1 MDNKNGNPD
10 PKRYNKPQMPRSP
23 WFYVMIVIMGILLI
37 SSVVSARN
45 MFGRSVE
52 TAEYSDFI
60 SLVDSGQVAEVQIGA
75 EVITFTLK
83 TDSTLP
89 RWFFDGSSA
98 KTYQTVTVQ
107 DPYLVDRLLRA
118 GVKFGGES
126 SGGISFMSLLIS
138 VILPVAF
145 YGVIIF
151 MIVRML
157 RKGGAGGMGAM
168 SFGKSSA
175 KMYTLSD
182 ESKKFTDVAGQDEAK
197 EQLIELV
204 DFLHQPEKYRAIGAK
219 LPKGALLVGPPG
231 TGKTLLAQA
240 VAGEAKVP
248 FFFVSGSA
256 FVEMFV
262 GTGAARVRDLFKQAT
277 EKAPCIIFIDEI
289 DAIGKKRDA
298 VGLSSNDEREQA
310 LNQLLAEM
318 DGFDASKGIVVL
330 GATNRPEILDAALLR
345 PGRFDR
351 RITVDLPDLRGR
363 EAVLKVHARGITTD
377 KSVDFTAIARSTVG
391 ASGADLANIVNESA
405 LRAVRMGR
413 EAVTQ
418 EDLEA
423 SVENVIAGTERK
435 SFVIPEAEKR
445 IVAYHE
451 IGHALV
457 SARQKNAVPVQK
469 ITIIPR
475 TSGALGYTMQVD
487 EEEHVLMKREDILA
501 KLAVL
506 TAGRAAEEYACNTCT
521 TGASNDIEQATKLAR
536 AMITRYG
543 MSEKFGMVALETN
556 ANQYL
561 GGDAQLAC
569 SVETA
574 SQIDAEVVK
583 LISDSYDRALNI
595 LKQNTKQLHDLA
607 EYLLE
612 KENISGEE
620 FQQILAQS
628 EQDKIALVQ
637 DAPKED
643 GEPSQPAGG
652 AAVWST

>member
-1 MDNKNGNPD
+1 MEDNKQ
-10 PKRYNKPQMPRSP
+10 KRYEKPKMPRSP
-23 WFYVMIVIMGILLI
+23 LFWVLVALLGLLLI
-37 SSVVSARN
+37 STTLSTSSYLRGSTEKV
-45 MFGRSVE
+45 
-52 TAEYSDFI
+52 EYSAF
-60 SLVDSGQVAEVQIGA
+60 LQMVAQGQVDQVSIGA
-75 EVITFTLK
+75 DVITFTLK
-83 TDSTLP
+83 TENKLT
-89 RWFFDGSSA
+89 WFYNTTGI
-98 KTYQTVTVQ
+98 KRYQTVPVN
-107 DPYLVDRLLRA
+107 DPNLVDRLTAA
-118 GVKFGGES
+118 GVTFGGES
-126 SGGISFMSLLIS
+126 QTGVSFLGVLIS
-138 VILPVAF
+138 IILPLAF
-145 YGVIIF
+145 YALIIF
-151 MIVRML
+151 FLVRMFK
-157 RKGGAGGMGAM
+157 KGGSGMGAM

-175 KMYTLSD
+175 RMYTVSD

-197 EQLIELV
+197 EALIELV

-262 GTGAARVRDLFKQAT
+262 GTGAARVRDLFKQAN

-363 EAVLKVHARGITTD
+363 EAVLRVHARDITTAKD
-377 KSVDFTAIARSTVG
+377 IDYAAVARATVG
-391 ASGADLANIVNESA
+391 ASGADLANIVNEAA
-405 LRAVRMGR
+405 LRAVRMGHQ
-413 EAVTQ
+413 AVTQ
-418 EDLEA
+418 DDLES
-423 SVENVIAGTERK
+423 SVETVIAGTERK

-457 SARQKNAVPVQK
+457 AAHQKNAVPVQK

-536 AMITRYG
+536 AMVTRYG
-543 MSEKFGMVALETN
+543 MSDKFGMVALETN
-556 ANQYL
+556 TTAYL
-561 GGDAQLAC
+561 GGDAQLSC
-569 SVETA
+569 SGDTA
-574 SQIDAEVVK
+574 ARVDDEVMR
-583 LISDSYDRALNI
+583 LIKEAYDSALAI
-595 LKQNTKQLHDLA
+595 LKQNTAKLHDLA

-620 FQQILAQS
+620 FQRILSQ
-628 EQDKIALVQ
+628 QDEKITPL
-637 DAPKED
+637 
-643 GEPSQPAGG
+643 PAGG
-652 AAVWST
+652 ETAV

>member
-1 MDNKNGNPD
+1 MIDDKAPN
-10 PKRYNKPQMPRSP
+10 RKPLI
-23 WFYVMIVIMGILLI
+23 FYACIASLVLLLLN
-37 SSVVSARN
+37 SLVFPALLARQVQEV
-45 MFGRSVE
+45 G
-52 TAEYSDFI
+52 YSDFLK
-60 SLVDSGQVAEVQIGA
+60 LVDEGKVSEVSLSEQDSQLLFLMQDESGRERVY
-75 EVITFTLK
+75 K
-83 TDSTLP
+83 TALFPDDQLLS
-89 RWFFDGSSA
+89 
-98 KTYQTVTVQ
+98 
-107 DPYLVDRLLRA
+107 RLQAA
-118 GVKFGGES
+118 GVAFSAEIPTQNSPLLSFLMGWALPLVFFGGI
-126 SGGISFMSLLIS
+126 GLWLNRTLMKRGM
-138 VILPVAF
+138 
-145 YGVIIF
+145 
-151 MIVRML
+151 
-157 RKGGAGGMGAM
+157 AGGGAM
-168 SFGKSSA
+168 SFGKANA
-175 KMYTLSD
+175 KIYAEKETGVTFD
-182 ESKKFTDVAGQDEAK
+182 DVAGEEEAK
-197 EQLIELV
+197 EALKEIV
-204 DFLHQPEKYRAIGAK
+204 SFLEAPDRYAQIGAK

-262 GTGAARVRDLFKQAT
+262 GTGAARVRDLFKQAN

-318 DGFDASKGIVVL
+318 DGFDAGKGIVVL

-363 EAVLKVHARGITTD
+363 EAVLRVHARGITTD
-377 KSVDFTAIARSTVG
+377 KNVDFTAIARATVG
-391 ASGADLANIVNESA
+391 ASGADLANIVNEAA

-413 EAVTQ
+413 DTVKQ
-418 EDLEA
+418 EDLEE
-423 SVENVIAGTERK
+423 SVETVIAGTERK
-435 SFVIPEAEKR
+435 SFVIPENEKR

-457 SARQKNAVPVQK
+457 AAHQKNAVPVQK

-556 ANQYL
+556 TSQYL

-569 SVETA
+569 SADTA
-574 SQIDAEVVK
+574 AQVDAEVVK
-583 LISDSYDRALNI
+583 LIGDAYQAALTI
-595 LKQNTKQLHDLA
+595 LKQNTRQLHDLA

-620 FQQILAQS
+620 FQQILAKS
-628 EQDKIALVQ
+628 EEKITLLDEGQ
-637 DAPKED
+637 DAVV
-643 GEPSQPAGG
+643 S
-652 AAVWST
+652 

>member
-1 MDNKNGNPD
+1 MDNNNNND

-23 WFYVMIVIMGILLI
+23 WFYVMVVLLGVLLI
-37 SSVVSARN
+37 SSIVSARSLL
-45 MFGRSVE
+45 GGTVE
-52 TAEYSDFI
+52 TVEYSAFI
-60 SLVDSGQVAEVQIGA
+60 SMVDEGQVDRVQIGSG
-75 EVITFTLK
+75 IISFTLK

-89 RWFFDGSSA
+89 RWFYDGTAA
-98 KTYQTVTVQ
+98 KTYQTVAVE
-107 DPYLVDRLLRA
+107 DPYLVNRLLRA
-118 GVKFGGES
+118 GVEFGGES
-126 SGGISFMSLLIS
+126 SSGVSFISLLFT
-138 VILPVAF
+138 ILPIAF
-145 YGVIIF
+145 YVVIII
-151 MIVRML
+151 MIIRMVR
-157 RKGGAGGMGAM
+157 RGGAGGMGAM

-175 KMYTLSD
+175 KMYSVSD

-197 EQLIELV
+197 EALIELV

-262 GTGAARVRDLFKQAT
+262 GTGAARVRDLFKQAN

-330 GATNRPEILDAALLR
+330 GATNRPEILDVALLR

-363 EAVLKVHARGITTD
+363 EAVLRVHARGITMD
-377 KSVDFTAIARSTVG
+377 KSVDFSAIARATVG

-413 EAVTQ
+413 SAVTQ
-418 EDLEA
+418 DDLEA
-423 SVENVIAGTERK
+423 SVETVIAGTERK
-435 SFVIPEAEKR
+435 SFVIPENEKR

-457 SARQKNAVPVQK
+457 AAHQKNAVPVQK

-536 AMITRYG
+536 AMVTRYG
-543 MSEKFGMVALETN
+543 MSDKFGMVALETN
-556 ANQYL
+556 TNVYL
-561 GGDAQLAC
+561 GGDSQLTC
-569 SVETA
+569 SMETA
-574 SQIDAEVVK
+574 AQIDAEVVK
-583 LISDSYDRALNI
+583 LIADAYDSALTI
-595 LKQNTKQLHDLA
+595 LKNNTRQLHDLA

-620 FQQILAQS
+620 FQQILAKDN
-628 EQDKIALVQ
+628 EKITLLS
-637 DAPKED
+637 DSSKE
-643 GEPSQPAGG
+643 EIS
-652 AAVWST
+652 

>member
-1 MDNKNGNPD
+1 MEDNKQ
-10 PKRYNKPQMPRSP
+10 KRYEKPKMPRSP
-23 WFYVMIVIMGILLI
+23 LFWVMVALLGLLLI
-37 SSVVSARN
+37 SNILSTSSYLR
-45 MFGRSVE
+45 GSTE
-52 TAEYSDFI
+52 TVEYSAF
-60 SLVDSGQVAEVQIGA
+60 LQMVAQGQVDQVSIGTD
-75 EVITFTLK
+75 VITFTLK
-83 TDSTLP
+83 TENKLT
-89 RWFFDGSSA
+89 WFYNTTGI
-98 KTYQTVTVQ
+98 KRYQTVPVN
-107 DPYLVDRLLRA
+107 DPNLVDRLTAA
-118 GVKFGGES
+118 GVTFGGENQ
-126 SGGISFMSLLIS
+126 SGVSFLGVLVSI
-138 VILPVAF
+138 ILPLAF
-145 YGVIIF
+145 YALIIF
-151 MIVRML
+151 FLVRMFK
-157 RKGGAGGMGAM
+157 KGGSGMGAM

-175 KMYTLSD
+175 KMYTVSD
-182 ESKKFTDVAGQDEAK
+182 QSKKFTDVAGQDEAK
-197 EQLIELV
+197 EALIELV

-262 GTGAARVRDLFKQAT
+262 GTGAARVRDLFKQAN

-363 EAVLKVHARGITTD
+363 EAVLRVHARDITTAKD
-377 KSVDFTAIARSTVG
+377 IDYAAVARATVG
-391 ASGADLANIVNESA
+391 ASGADLANIVNEAA
-405 LRAVRMGR
+405 LRAVRMGHQ
-413 EAVTQ
+413 AVTQ
-418 EDLEA
+418 DDLES
-423 SVENVIAGTERK
+423 SVETVIAGTERK

-457 SARQKNAVPVQK
+457 AAHQKNAVPVQK

-536 AMITRYG
+536 AMVTRYG
-543 MSEKFGMVALETN
+543 MSDKFGMVALETN
-556 ANQYL
+556 TNAYL

-569 SVETA
+569 SGDTA
-574 SQIDAEVVK
+574 ARVDDEVMR
-583 LISDSYDRALNI
+583 LIKEAYDSALAI
-595 LKQNTKQLHDLA
+595 LKQNTAKLHDLA

-620 FQQILAQS
+620 FQRILSQ
-628 EQDKIALVQ
+628 QDEKITPL
-637 DAPKED
+637 
-643 GEPSQPAGG
+643 PAGG
-652 AAVWST
+652 ETAV

>member
-1 MDNKNGNPD
+1 MEEKNTKQNKS
-10 PKRYNKPQMPRSP
+10 PQMKKPP
-23 WFYVMIVIMGILLI
+23 IFWITVVVLGLMLI
-37 SSVVSARN
+37 STLFSASRLL
-45 MFGRSVE
+45 GGKTE
-52 TAEYSDFI
+52 TVEYSAFI
-60 SLVDSGQVAEVQIGA
+60 EMVQSGRVDRVQIGPENIA
-75 EVITFTLK
+75 FTLK
-83 TDSTLP
+83 NDESLP
-89 RWFFDGSSA
+89 KWYLGA
-98 KTYQTVTVQ
+98 AQNTVYRTIAVE
-107 DPYLVDRLLRA
+107 DPYLVDRLLA
-118 GVKFGGES
+118 ANVKFGGEDLSGS
-126 SGGISFMSLLIS
+126 SVLSMIISLVLPMLL
-138 VILPVAF
+138 
-145 YGVIIF
+145 YGTIIF
-151 MIVRML
+151 FVFRMI
-157 RKGGAGGMGAM
+157 RKSGGGMGAM

-175 KMYTLSD
+175 KMYTVSD
-182 ESKKFTDVAGQDEAK
+182 ESKKFSDVAGQDEAK
-197 EQLIELV
+197 EALIELV

-262 GTGAARVRDLFKQAT
+262 GTGAARVRDLFKQAN

-363 EAVLKVHARGITTD
+363 EAVLRVHARGITMD
-377 KSVDFTAIARSTVG
+377 RGVDFSAIARQTVG
-391 ASGADLANIVNESA
+391 ASGADLANIINEAA
-405 LRAVRMGR
+405 LRTVRLGR
-413 EAVTQ
+413 SAVTQ
-418 EDLEA
+418 SDLEA
-423 SVENVIAGTERK
+423 SVETVIAGTERK
-435 SFVIPEAEKR
+435 SFVIPENEKR

-457 SARQKNAVPVQK
+457 AAHQKNAVPVQK

-487 EEEHVLMKREDILA
+487 EEEHVLMKREDIIG

-521 TGASNDIEQATKLAR
+521 TGAANDIEQATKLAR
-536 AMITRYG
+536 AMVTRYG
-543 MSEKFGMVALETN
+543 MSEKFGMVALETATN
-556 ANQYL
+556 AYL
-561 GGDAQLAC
+561 GGDSQLTC
-569 SVETA
+569 SAETA
-574 SQIDAEVVK
+574 AQVDAEVVA
-583 LISDSYDRALNI
+583 LIRQAYQSALDI
-595 LKQNTKQLHDLA
+595 LKQNTRKLHDLA

-620 FQQILAQS
+620 FKEILNADAQPIVLLDEKCG
-628 EQDKIALVQ
+628 EQSV
-637 DAPKED
+637 
-643 GEPSQPAGG
+643 
-652 AAVWST
+652 

>member
-1 MDNKNGNPD
+1 MDNNNNND

-23 WFYVMIVIMGILLI
+23 WFYVMVVLLGILLI
-37 SSVVSARN
+37 SSIVSARSLL
-45 MFGRSVE
+45 GGTVE
-52 TAEYSDFI
+52 TVEYSDFI
-60 SLVDSGQVAEVQIGA
+60 SMVEDGQVDRVQIGSG
-75 EVITFTLK
+75 IISFTLK

-89 RWFFDGSSA
+89 RWFYDGTAA
-98 KTYQTVTVQ
+98 KSYQTVAVD

-118 GVKFGGES
+118 GVEFGGES
-126 SGGISFMSLLIS
+126 TSGVSFISLLFT
-138 VILPVAF
+138 ILPIAF
-145 YGVIIF
+145 YVVIII
-151 MIVRML
+151 MIIRMVR
-157 RKGGAGGMGAM
+157 RGGAGGMGAM

-175 KMYTLSD
+175 KMYSVSD

-197 EQLIELV
+197 EALIELV

-262 GTGAARVRDLFKQAT
+262 GTGAARVRDLFKQAN

-330 GATNRPEILDAALLR
+330 GATNRPEILDVALLR

-363 EAVLKVHARGITTD
+363 EAVLRVHARGITMD
-377 KSVDFTAIARSTVG
+377 KSVDFSAIARATVG

-413 EAVTQ
+413 SAVTQ
-418 EDLEA
+418 DDLEA
-423 SVENVIAGTERK
+423 SVETVIAGTERK
-435 SFVIPEAEKR
+435 SFVIPENEKR

-457 SARQKNAVPVQK
+457 AAHQKNAVPVQK

-536 AMITRYG
+536 AMVTRYG
-543 MSEKFGMVALETN
+543 MSDKFGMVALETN
-556 ANQYL
+556 TNVYL
-561 GGDAQLAC
+561 GGDSQLAC
-569 SVETA
+569 SMETA
-574 SQIDAEVVK
+574 AQIDAEVVK
-583 LISDSYDRALNI
+583 LIADAYDSALTI
-595 LKQNTKQLHDLA
+595 LKNNTRQLHDLA

-620 FQQILAQS
+620 FQQILAKDD
-628 EQDKIALVQ
+628 EKITLLT
-637 DAPKED
+637 DSSKE
-643 GEPSQPAGG
+643 EIS
-652 AAVWST
+652 

>member
-1 MDNKNGNPD
+1 MDNNNNND

-23 WFYVMIVIMGILLI
+23 WFYVMVVLLGVLLI
-37 SSVVSARN
+37 SSIISARSLL
-45 MFGRSVE
+45 GGTVE
-52 TAEYSDFI
+52 TVEYSAFI
-60 SLVDSGQVAEVQIGA
+60 SMVDEGQVDRVQIGSG
-75 EVITFTLK
+75 IISFTLK
-83 TDSTLP
+83 TDSSLP
-89 RWFFDGSSA
+89 RWFYDGTTA
-98 KTYQTVTVQ
+98 KTYQTVAVE
-107 DPYLVDRLLRA
+107 DPLLVDRLLRA
-118 GVKFGGES
+118 GVEFGGES
-126 SGGISFMSLLIS
+126 SSGVSFISLLFT
-138 VILPVAF
+138 ILPIAF
-145 YGVIIF
+145 YVVIII
-151 MIVRML
+151 MIIRMVR
-157 RKGGAGGMGAM
+157 RGGAGGMGAM

-175 KMYTLSD
+175 KMYSVSD

-197 EQLIELV
+197 EALIELV

-262 GTGAARVRDLFKQAT
+262 GTGAARVRDLFKQAN

-330 GATNRPEILDAALLR
+330 GATNRPEILDVALLR

-363 EAVLKVHARGITTD
+363 EAVLRVHARGITMD
-377 KSVDFTAIARSTVG
+377 KSVDFSAIARATVG

-413 EAVTQ
+413 SAVTQ
-418 EDLEA
+418 DDLEA
-423 SVENVIAGTERK
+423 SVETVIAGTERK
-435 SFVIPEAEKR
+435 SFVIPENEKR

-457 SARQKNAVPVQK
+457 AAHQKNAVPVQK

-536 AMITRYG
+536 AMVTRYG
-543 MSEKFGMVALETN
+543 MSDKFGMVALETN
-556 ANQYL
+556 TNVYL
-561 GGDAQLAC
+561 GGDSQLTC
-569 SVETA
+569 SMETA
-574 SQIDAEVVK
+574 AQIDAEVVK
-583 LISDSYDRALNI
+583 LIADAYDSALTI
-595 LKQNTKQLHDLA
+595 LKNNTRQLHDLA

-620 FQQILAQS
+620 FQQILAKGN
-628 EQDKIALVQ
+628 EKITLLS
-637 DAPKED
+637 DSSKE
-643 GEPSQPAGG
+643 EIS
-652 AAVWST
+652 

>member
-1 MDNKNGNPD
+1 MEDNKQ
-10 PKRYNKPQMPRSP
+10 KRYEKPKMPRSP
-23 WFYVMIVIMGILLI
+23 LFWVLVALLGLLLI
-37 SSVVSARN
+37 STTLSTSSYLRGSTEKV
-45 MFGRSVE
+45 
-52 TAEYSDFI
+52 EYSAF
-60 SLVDSGQVAEVQIGA
+60 LQMVAQGQVDQVSIGA
-75 EVITFTLK
+75 DVITFTLK
-83 TDSTLP
+83 TENKLT
-89 RWFFDGSSA
+89 WFYNTTGI
-98 KTYQTVTVQ
+98 KRYQTVPVN
-107 DPYLVDRLLRA
+107 DPNLVDRLTAA
-118 GVKFGGES
+118 GVTFGGES
-126 SGGISFMSLLIS
+126 QTGVSFLGVLIS
-138 VILPVAF
+138 IILPLAF
-145 YGVIIF
+145 YALIIF
-151 MIVRML
+151 FLVRMFK
-157 RKGGAGGMGAM
+157 KGGSGMGAM

-175 KMYTLSD
+175 RMYTVSD

-197 EQLIELV
+197 EALIELV

-262 GTGAARVRDLFKQAT
+262 GTGAARVRDLFKQAN

-330 GATNRPEILDAALLR
+330 GATNRPEILAAALLR

-363 EAVLKVHARGITTD
+363 EAVLRVHARDITTAKD
-377 KSVDFTAIARSTVG
+377 IDYAAVARATVG
-391 ASGADLANIVNESA
+391 ASGADLANIVNEAA
-405 LRAVRMGR
+405 LRAVRMGHQ
-413 EAVTQ
+413 AVTQ
-418 EDLEA
+418 DDLES
-423 SVENVIAGTERK
+423 SVETVIAGTERK

-457 SARQKNAVPVQK
+457 AAHQKNAVPVQK

-536 AMITRYG
+536 AMVTRYG
-543 MSEKFGMVALETN
+543 MSDKFGMVALETN
-556 ANQYL
+556 TNAYL

-569 SVETA
+569 SGDTA
-574 SQIDAEVVK
+574 ARVDDEVMR
-583 LISDSYDRALNI
+583 LIKEAYDSALAI
-595 LKQNTKQLHDLA
+595 LKQNTAKLHDLA

-620 FQQILAQS
+620 FQRILSQ
-628 EQDKIALVQ
+628 QDEKITPL
-637 DAPKED
+637 
-643 GEPSQPAGG
+643 PAGG
-652 AAVWST
+652 ETAV

>member
-1 MDNKNGNPD
+1 MDSQNNNNQD

-23 WFYVMIVIMGILLI
+23 WFYVLVAVLGLVLL
-37 SSVVSARN
+37 SSFISARSLLSS
-45 MFGRSVE
+45 GVE
-52 TAEYSDFI
+52 TVEYSDFL
-60 SLVDSGQVAEVQIGA
+60 SMVGEGRVASVQIGSG
-75 EVITFTLK
+75 IISFKLK
-83 TDSTLP
+83 ADSSLP
-89 RWFFDGSSA
+89 SWFVGSAST
-98 KTYQTVTVQ
+98 KTYQTVQVE
-107 DPYLVDRLLRA
+107 DPYLVDRLLQA
-118 GVKFGGES
+118 GVSFGGEDTS
-126 SGGISFMSLLIS
+126 GISFMSLLIS

-145 YGVIIF
+145 YGLIIF
-151 MIVRML
+151 FVIRMFK
-157 RKGGAGGMGAM
+157 RGGAGGMGAM

-175 KMYTLSD
+175 KMYSVSD

-363 EAVLKVHARGITTD
+363 EAVLRVHARGITTD

-391 ASGADLANIVNESA
+391 ASGADLANIVNEAA

-418 EDLEA
+418 EDLEE

-435 SFVIPEAEKR
+435 SFVIPENEKR

-457 SARQKNAVPVQK
+457 SACQKNAVPVQK

-487 EEEHVLMKREDILA
+487 EEEHVLMKKEDILA

-536 AMITRYG
+536 AMVTRYG

-556 ANQYL
+556 VNQYL

-569 SVETA
+569 SADTA
-574 SQIDAEVVK
+574 AQIDAEVVK
-583 LISDSYDRALNI
+583 LINTAYDQALSI
-595 LKQNTKQLHDLA
+595 LKQNTRQLHDLA

-620 FQQILAQS
+620 FQQILAKS
-628 EQDKIALVQ
+628 EEKITLL
-637 DAPKED
+637 ED
-643 GEPSQPAGG
+643 GKGTEAIS
-652 AAVWST
+652 

>member
-1 MDNKNGNPD
+1 MEEKNTNQNKA
-10 PKRYNKPQMPRSP
+10 PKMKKPPIF
-23 WFYVMIVIMGILLI
+23 WITVVILGVMLL
-37 SSVVSARN
+37 STLFSASRL
-45 MFGRSVE
+45 FGSQTEMV
-52 TAEYSDFI
+52 EYSAFI
-60 SLVDSGQVAEVQIGA
+60 NMVNSGQVDKVQIGLDSIA
-75 EVITFTLK
+75 FTLK
-83 TDSTLP
+83 ADESMPKWYLGLTQT
-89 RWFFDGSSA
+89 
-98 KTYQTVTVQ
+98 KVYQCVAVE
-107 DPYLVDRLLRA
+107 DPYLVDRLLEAQVTFA
-118 GVKFGGES
+118 GEDLS
-126 SGGISFMSLLIS
+126 SSSAFSMILSL
-138 VILPVAF
+138 VLPIAL

-151 MIVRML
+151 FVFRMI
-157 RKGGAGGMGAM
+157 KKSSGGMGAM

-175 KMYTLSD
+175 KMYTVSD

-197 EQLIELV
+197 EALIELV
-204 DFLHQPEKYRAIGAK
+204 DFLHQPDKYRAIGAK

-262 GTGAARVRDLFKQAT
+262 GTGAARVRDLFKQAN

-298 VGLSSNDEREQA
+298 MGLSSNDEREQA

-363 EAVLKVHARGITTD
+363 EAVLRVHARGITMD
-377 KSVDFTAIARSTVG
+377 HNIDFSAIARQTVG
-391 ASGADLANIVNESA
+391 ASGADLANIVNEAA
-405 LRAVRMGR
+405 LRTVRLGR
-413 EAVTQ
+413 TSVTQ
-418 EDLEA
+418 SDLEA
-423 SVENVIAGTERK
+423 SVETVIAGTERK
-435 SFVIPEAEKR
+435 SFVIPETEKR

-457 SARQKNAVPVQK
+457 AAHQKNAVPVQK

-487 EEEHVLMKREDILA
+487 EEEHVLMNREDIIS

-521 TGASNDIEQATKLAR
+521 TGAANDIEQATKLAR
-536 AMITRYG
+536 AMVTRYG
-543 MSEKFGMVALETN
+543 MSEKFGMVALETSTN
-556 ANQYL
+556 VYL
-561 GGDAQLAC
+561 GGDSQLMC
-569 SVETA
+569 SADTA
-574 SQIDAEVVK
+574 AKVDEEVMRLIREAYDA
-583 LISDSYDRALNI
+583 ALGI
-595 LKQNTKQLHDLA
+595 LKQNTRKLHDLA

-620 FQQILAQS
+620 FKEILHADEQS
-628 EQDKIALVQ
+628 IVLL
-637 DAPKED
+637 ED
-643 GEPSQPAGG
+643 DERKS
-652 AAVWST
+652 V

>member
-1 MDNKNGNPD
+1 MEDNKQ
-10 PKRYNKPQMPRSP
+10 KRYEKPKMPRSP
-23 WFYVMIVIMGILLI
+23 LFWVLVALLGLLLI
-37 SSVVSARN
+37 STTLSTSSYLRGSTEKV
-45 MFGRSVE
+45 
-52 TAEYSDFI
+52 EYSAF
-60 SLVDSGQVAEVQIGA
+60 LQMVAQGQVDQVSIGTD
-75 EVITFTLK
+75 VITFTLK
-83 TDSTLP
+83 TENKLT
-89 RWFFDGSSA
+89 WFYNTTGI
-98 KTYQTVTVQ
+98 KRYQTVPVN
-107 DPYLVDRLLRA
+107 DPNLVDRLTAA
-118 GVKFGGES
+118 GVTFGGES
-126 SGGISFMSLLIS
+126 QTGVSFLGVLIS
-138 VILPVAF
+138 IILPLAF
-145 YGVIIF
+145 YALIIF
-151 MIVRML
+151 FLVRMFK
-157 RKGGAGGMGAM
+157 KGGSGMGAM

-175 KMYTLSD
+175 KMYTVSD

-197 EQLIELV
+197 EALIELV

-262 GTGAARVRDLFKQAT
+262 GTGAARVRDLFKQAN

-298 VGLSSNDEREQA
+298 VGLSSNDEREQT
-310 LNQLLAEM
+310 LNQLLAEL

-363 EAVLKVHARGITTD
+363 EAVLRVHARDITTAKD
-377 KSVDFTAIARSTVG
+377 IDYAAVARATVG
-391 ASGADLANIVNESA
+391 ASGADLANIVNEAA
-405 LRAVRMGR
+405 LRAVRMGHQ
-413 EAVTQ
+413 AVTQ
-418 EDLEA
+418 DDLES
-423 SVENVIAGTERK
+423 SVETVIAGTERK

-457 SARQKNAVPVQK
+457 AAHQKNAVPVQK

-536 AMITRYG
+536 AMVTRYG
-543 MSEKFGMVALETN
+543 MSDKFGMVALETN
-556 ANQYL
+556 TNAYL

-569 SVETA
+569 SGDTA
-574 SQIDAEVVK
+574 ARVDDEVMR
-583 LISDSYDRALNI
+583 LIKEAYASALAI
-595 LKQNTKQLHDLA
+595 LKQNTAKLHDLA

-620 FQQILAQS
+620 FQRILSQ
-628 EQDKIALVQ
+628 QDEKITPL
-637 DAPKED
+637 
-643 GEPSQPAGG
+643 PAGG
-652 AAVWST
+652 ETAV

>member
-60 SLVDSGQVAEVQIGA
+60 SLVDSGQVAEVQIGS
-75 EVITFTLK
+75 EFITFTLK

-98 KTYQTVTVQ
+98 KTYQTVAVQ

-556 ANQYL
+556 ASQYL

-583 LISDSYDRALNI
+583 LISESYDRALNI

-628 EQDKIALVQ
+628 EQDKIALVR

-652 AAVWST
+652 AAV

>member
-1 MDNKNGNPD
+1 MEDNKQ
-10 PKRYNKPQMPRSP
+10 KRYEKPKMPRSP
-23 WFYVMIVIMGILLI
+23 LFWVLVALLGLLLI
-37 SSVVSARN
+37 STTLSTSSYLRGSTEKV
-45 MFGRSVE
+45 
-52 TAEYSDFI
+52 EYSAF
-60 SLVDSGQVAEVQIGA
+60 LQMVAQGQVDQVSIGA
-75 EVITFTLK
+75 DVITFTLK
-83 TDSTLP
+83 TENKLT
-89 RWFFDGSSA
+89 WFYNTTGI
-98 KTYQTVTVQ
+98 KRYQTVPVN
-107 DPYLVDRLLRA
+107 DPNLVDRLTAA
-118 GVKFGGES
+118 GVTFGGES
-126 SGGISFMSLLIS
+126 QTGVSFLGVLIS
-138 VILPVAF
+138 IILPLAF
-145 YGVIIF
+145 YALIIF
-151 MIVRML
+151 FLVRMFK
-157 RKGGAGGMGAM
+157 KGGSGMGAM

-175 KMYTLSD
+175 RMYTVSD

-197 EQLIELV
+197 EALIELV

-262 GTGAARVRDLFKQAT
+262 GTGAARVRDLFKQAN

-363 EAVLKVHARGITTD
+363 EAVLRVHARDITTAKD
-377 KSVDFTAIARSTVG
+377 IDYAAVARATVG
-391 ASGADLANIVNESA
+391 ASGADLANIVNEAA
-405 LRAVRMGR
+405 LRAVRMGHQ
-413 EAVTQ
+413 AVTQ
-418 EDLEA
+418 DDLES
-423 SVENVIAGTERK
+423 SVETVIAGTERK

-457 SARQKNAVPVQK
+457 AAHQKNAVPVQK

-536 AMITRYG
+536 AMVTRYG
-543 MSEKFGMVALETN
+543 MSDKFGMVALETN
-556 ANQYL
+556 TNAYL

-569 SVETA
+569 SGDTA
-574 SQIDAEVVK
+574 ARVDDEVMR
-583 LISDSYDRALNI
+583 LIKEAYDSALAI
-595 LKQNTKQLHDLA
+595 LKQNTAKLHDLA
-607 EYLLE
+607 EYLLA

-620 FQQILAQS
+620 FQRIL
-628 EQDKIALVQ
+628 
-637 DAPKED
+637 
-643 GEPSQPAGG
+643 SQPDETITPLPAGG
-652 AAVWST
+652 ETAV

>member
-1 MDNKNGNPD
+1 MDNNNNND

-23 WFYVMIVIMGILLI
+23 WFYVMVVLLGVLLI
-37 SSVVSARN
+37 SSIVSARSLL
-45 MFGRSVE
+45 GGTVE
-52 TAEYSDFI
+52 TVEYSAFI
-60 SLVDSGQVAEVQIGA
+60 SMVDEGQVDRVQIGSG
-75 EVITFTLK
+75 IISFTLK

-89 RWFFDGSSA
+89 RWFYDGTAA
-98 KTYQTVTVQ
+98 KTYQTVAVE

-118 GVKFGGES
+118 GVEFGGES
-126 SGGISFMSLLIS
+126 SSGVSFISLLFT
-138 VILPVAF
+138 ILPIAF
-145 YGVIIF
+145 YVVIII
-151 MIVRML
+151 MIIRMVR
-157 RKGGAGGMGAM
+157 RGGAGGMGAM

-175 KMYTLSD
+175 KMYSVSD

-197 EQLIELV
+197 EALIELV

-262 GTGAARVRDLFKQAT
+262 GTGAARVRDLFKQAN

-330 GATNRPEILDAALLR
+330 GATNRPEILDVALLR

-363 EAVLKVHARGITTD
+363 EAVLRVHARGITMD
-377 KSVDFTAIARSTVG
+377 KSVDFSAIARATVG

-413 EAVTQ
+413 SAVTQ
-418 EDLEA
+418 DDLEA
-423 SVENVIAGTERK
+423 SVETVIAGTERK
-435 SFVIPEAEKR
+435 SFVIPENEKR

-457 SARQKNAVPVQK
+457 AAHQKNAVPVQK

-536 AMITRYG
+536 AMVTRYG
-543 MSEKFGMVALETN
+543 MSDKFGMVALETN
-556 ANQYL
+556 TNVYL
-561 GGDAQLAC
+561 GGDSQLTC
-569 SVETA
+569 SMETA
-574 SQIDAEVVK
+574 AQIDDEVVK
-583 LISDSYDRALNI
+583 LIADAYDSALTI
-595 LKQNTKQLHDLA
+595 LKNNTRQLHDLA

-620 FQQILAQS
+620 FQQILAKDN
-628 EQDKIALVQ
+628 EKITLLS
-637 DAPKED
+637 DSSKE
-643 GEPSQPAGG
+643 EIS
-652 AAVWST
+652 

>member
-1 MDNKNGNPD
+1 MDNNE

-23 WFYVMIVIMGILLI
+23 WFYVLVVVLGLLLI
-37 SSVVSARN
+37 STVISMRS
-45 MFGRSVE
+45 MMGGSVE
-52 TAEYSDFI
+52 TVEYSDF
-60 SLVDSGQVAEVQIGA
+60 LNMVDDGQVDRVQIGSGI
-75 EVITFTLK
+75 ITFTIK

-89 RWFFDGSSA
+89 RWFFDGNA
-98 KTYQTVTVQ
+98 KSYQTVAVE

-118 GVKFGGES
+118 NVSFGGEDT
-126 SGGISFMSLLIS
+126 SGVSLISLLIS
-138 VILPVAF
+138 VVLPIAF
-145 YGVIIF
+145 YALIIF
-151 MIVRML
+151 FVIRMF

-175 KMYTLSD
+175 KMYSVSD

-197 EQLIELV
+197 DQLIELV
-204 DFLHQPEKYRAIGAK
+204 DFLHQPEKYRSIGAK

-363 EAVLKVHARGITTD
+363 EAVLRVHARGITID
-377 KSVDFTAIARSTVG
+377 KSVDFTAIARATVG
-391 ASGADLANIVNESA
+391 ASGADLANIVNEAA

-418 EDLEA
+418 EDLEE

-435 SFVIPEAEKR
+435 SFVIPESEKR

-457 SARQKNAVPVQK
+457 AARQKNAVPVQK

-487 EEEHVLMKREDILA
+487 EEEHVLMKKDDILA

-556 ANQYL
+556 ASQYL

-569 SVETA
+569 SAETA
-574 SQIDAEVVK
+574 AQIDAEVVK
-583 LISDSYDRALNI
+583 LISTAYDQAMAI
-595 LKQNTKQLHDLA
+595 LKSNTSQLHDLA

-620 FQQILAQS
+620 FQQILSKADQQAD
-628 EQDKIALVQ
+628 EKITLLESG
-637 DAPKED
+637 ED
-643 GEPSQPAGG
+643 Q
-652 AAVWST
+652 VV

>member
-1 MDNKNGNPD
+1 MEDNKQ
-10 PKRYNKPQMPRSP
+10 KRYEKPKMPRSP
-23 WFYVMIVIMGILLI
+23 LFWVLVALLGLLLI
-37 SSVVSARN
+37 STTLSTSSYLRGSTEKV
-45 MFGRSVE
+45 
-52 TAEYSDFI
+52 EYSAF
-60 SLVDSGQVAEVQIGA
+60 LQMVAQGQVDQVSIGA
-75 EVITFTLK
+75 DVITFTLK
-83 TDSTLP
+83 TENKLT
-89 RWFFDGSSA
+89 WFYNTTGI
-98 KTYQTVTVQ
+98 KRYQTVPVN
-107 DPYLVDRLLRA
+107 DPNLVDRLTAA
-118 GVKFGGES
+118 GVTFGGES
-126 SGGISFMSLLIS
+126 QTGVSFLGVLIS
-138 VILPVAF
+138 IILPLAF
-145 YGVIIF
+145 YALIIF
-151 MIVRML
+151 FLVRMFK
-157 RKGGAGGMGAM
+157 KGGSGMGAM

-175 KMYTLSD
+175 RMYTVSD

-197 EQLIELV
+197 EALIELV

-262 GTGAARVRDLFKQAT
+262 GTGAARVRDLFKQAN

-363 EAVLKVHARGITTD
+363 EAVLRVHARDITTAKD
-377 KSVDFTAIARSTVG
+377 IDYAAVARATVG
-391 ASGADLANIVNESA
+391 ASGADLANIVNEAA
-405 LRAVRMGR
+405 LRAVRMGHQ
-413 EAVTQ
+413 AVTQ
-418 EDLEA
+418 DDLES
-423 SVENVIAGTERK
+423 SVETVIAGTERK

-457 SARQKNAVPVQK
+457 AAHQKNAVPVQK

-475 TSGALGYTMQVD
+475 TSGSLGCTMQVD

-536 AMITRYG
+536 AMVTRYG
-543 MSEKFGMVALETN
+543 MSDKFGMVALETN
-556 ANQYL
+556 TNAYL

-569 SVETA
+569 SGDTA
-574 SQIDAEVVK
+574 ARVDDEVMR
-583 LISDSYDRALNI
+583 LIKEAYASALAI
-595 LKQNTKQLHDLA
+595 LKQNTAKLHDLA

-620 FQQILAQS
+620 FQRILSQ
-628 EQDKIALVQ
+628 QDEKITPL
-637 DAPKED
+637 
-643 GEPSQPAGG
+643 PAGG
-652 AAVWST
+652 ETAV

>member
-1 MDNKNGNPD
+1 MDNNNNND

-23 WFYVMIVIMGILLI
+23 WFYVMVVLLGVLLI
-37 SSVVSARN
+37 SSIVSARSLL
-45 MFGRSVE
+45 GGTVE
-52 TAEYSDFI
+52 TVEYSAFI
-60 SLVDSGQVAEVQIGA
+60 SMVDEGQVDRVQIGSG
-75 EVITFTLK
+75 IISFTLK

-89 RWFFDGSSA
+89 RWFYDGTAA
-98 KTYQTVTVQ
+98 KTYQTVAVE

-118 GVKFGGES
+118 GVEFGGES
-126 SGGISFMSLLIS
+126 SSGVSFISLLFT
-138 VILPVAF
+138 ILPIAF
-145 YGVIIF
+145 YVVIII
-151 MIVRML
+151 MIIRMVR
-157 RKGGAGGMGAM
+157 RGGAGGMGAM

-175 KMYTLSD
+175 NMYSVSD

-197 EQLIELV
+197 EALIELV

-262 GTGAARVRDLFKQAT
+262 GTGAARVRDLFKQAN

-330 GATNRPEILDAALLR
+330 GATNRPEILDVALLR

-363 EAVLKVHARGITTD
+363 EAVLRVHARGITMD
-377 KSVDFTAIARSTVG
+377 KSVDFSAIARATVG

-413 EAVTQ
+413 SAVTQ
-418 EDLEA
+418 DDLEA
-423 SVENVIAGTERK
+423 SVETVIAGTERK
-435 SFVIPEAEKR
+435 SFVIPENEKR

-457 SARQKNAVPVQK
+457 AAHQKNAVPVQK

-536 AMITRYG
+536 AMVTRYG
-543 MSEKFGMVALETN
+543 MSDKFGMVALETN
-556 ANQYL
+556 TNVYL
-561 GGDAQLAC
+561 GGDSQLTC
-569 SVETA
+569 SMETA
-574 SQIDAEVVK
+574 AQIDAEVVK
-583 LISDSYDRALNI
+583 LIADAYDSALTI
-595 LKQNTKQLHDLA
+595 LKNNTRQLHDLA

-620 FQQILAQS
+620 FQQILAKDN
-628 EQDKIALVQ
+628 EKITLLS
-637 DAPKED
+637 DSSKE
-643 GEPSQPAGG
+643 EIS
-652 AAVWST
+652 

>member
-1 MDNKNGNPD
+1 MEDTKQ
-10 PKRYNKPQMPRSP
+10 KRYEKPKMPRSP
-23 WFYVMIVIMGILLI
+23 LFWVLVALLGLLLI
-37 SSVVSARN
+37 STTLSTSSYLRGSTEKV
-45 MFGRSVE
+45 
-52 TAEYSDFI
+52 EYSAF
-60 SLVDSGQVAEVQIGA
+60 LQMVAQGQVDQVSIGA
-75 EVITFTLK
+75 DVITFTLK
-83 TDSTLP
+83 TENKLT
-89 RWFFDGSSA
+89 WFYNTTGI
-98 KTYQTVTVQ
+98 KRYQTVPVN
-107 DPYLVDRLLRA
+107 DPNLVDRLTAA
-118 GVKFGGES
+118 GVTFGGES
-126 SGGISFMSLLIS
+126 QTGVSFLGVLIS
-138 VILPVAF
+138 IILPLAF
-145 YGVIIF
+145 YALIIF
-151 MIVRML
+151 FLVRMFK
-157 RKGGAGGMGAM
+157 KGGSGMGAM

-175 KMYTLSD
+175 RMYTVSD

-197 EQLIELV
+197 EALIELV

-262 GTGAARVRDLFKQAT
+262 GTGAARVRDLFKQAN

-363 EAVLKVHARGITTD
+363 EAVLRVHARDITTAKD
-377 KSVDFTAIARSTVG
+377 IDYDAVARATVG
-391 ASGADLANIVNESA
+391 ASGADLANIVNEAA
-405 LRAVRMGR
+405 LRAVRMGHQ
-413 EAVTQ
+413 AVTQ
-418 EDLEA
+418 DDLES
-423 SVENVIAGTERK
+423 SVETVIAGTERK

-457 SARQKNAVPVQK
+457 AAHQKNAVPVQK

-536 AMITRYG
+536 AMVTRYG
-543 MSEKFGMVALETN
+543 MSDKFGMVALETN
-556 ANQYL
+556 TNAYL

-569 SVETA
+569 SGDTA
-574 SQIDAEVVK
+574 ARVDDEVMR
-583 LISDSYDRALNI
+583 LIKEAYDSALAI
-595 LKQNTKQLHDLA
+595 LKQNTAKLHDLA

-620 FQQILAQS
+620 FQRILSQ
-628 EQDKIALVQ
+628 QDEKITPL
-637 DAPKED
+637 
-643 GEPSQPAGG
+643 PAGG
-652 AAVWST
+652 ETAV

>member
-1 MDNKNGNPD
+1 MEDNKQ
-10 PKRYNKPQMPRSP
+10 KRYEKPKMPRSP
-23 WFYVMIVIMGILLI
+23 LFWVLVALLGLLLI
-37 SSVVSARN
+37 STTLSTSSYLRGSTEKV
-45 MFGRSVE
+45 
-52 TAEYSDFI
+52 EYSAF
-60 SLVDSGQVAEVQIGA
+60 LQMVAQGQVDQVSIGTD
-75 EVITFTLK
+75 VITFTLK
-83 TDSTLP
+83 TENKLT
-89 RWFFDGSSA
+89 WFYNTTGI
-98 KTYQTVTVQ
+98 KRYQTVPVN
-107 DPYLVDRLLRA
+107 DPNLVDRLTAA
-118 GVKFGGES
+118 GVTFGGES
-126 SGGISFMSLLIS
+126 QTGVSFLGVLIS
-138 VILPVAF
+138 IILPLAF
-145 YGVIIF
+145 YALIIF
-151 MIVRML
+151 FLVRMFK
-157 RKGGAGGMGAM
+157 KGGSGMGAM

-175 KMYTLSD
+175 RMYTVSD

-197 EQLIELV
+197 EALIELV

-231 TGKTLLAQA
+231 TGKTLLAKA

-262 GTGAARVRDLFKQAT
+262 GTGAARVRDLFKQAN

-363 EAVLKVHARGITTD
+363 EAVLRVHARDITTAKD
-377 KSVDFTAIARSTVG
+377 IDYAAVARATVG
-391 ASGADLANIVNESA
+391 ASGADLANIVNEAA
-405 LRAVRMGR
+405 LRAVRMGHQ
-413 EAVTQ
+413 AVTQ
-418 EDLEA
+418 DDLES
-423 SVENVIAGTERK
+423 SVETVIAGTERK

-457 SARQKNAVPVQK
+457 AAHQKNAVPVQK

-536 AMITRYG
+536 AMVTRYG
-543 MSEKFGMVALETN
+543 MSDKFGMVALETN
-556 ANQYL
+556 TNAYL

-569 SVETA
+569 SGDTA
-574 SQIDAEVVK
+574 ARVDDEVMR
-583 LISDSYDRALNI
+583 LIKEAYDSALAI
-595 LKQNTKQLHDLA
+595 LKQNTAKLHDLA

-620 FQQILAQS
+620 FQRILSQ
-628 EQDKIALVQ
+628 QDEKITPL
-637 DAPKED
+637 
-643 GEPSQPAGG
+643 PAGG
-652 AAVWST
+652 ETAV

>member
-1 MDNKNGNPD
+1 MEDNKQ
-10 PKRYNKPQMPRSP
+10 KRYEKPKMPRSP
-23 WFYVMIVIMGILLI
+23 LFWVMVALLGLLLI
-37 SSVVSARN
+37 SNILSTSSYLR
-45 MFGRSVE
+45 GSTE
-52 TAEYSDFI
+52 TVEYSAF
-60 SLVDSGQVAEVQIGA
+60 LQMVAQGQVDQVSIGTD
-75 EVITFTLK
+75 VITFTLK
-83 TDSTLP
+83 TENKLTWFYNSTGVK
-89 RWFFDGSSA
+89 R
-98 KTYQTVTVQ
+98 YQTVPVN
-107 DPYLVDRLLRA
+107 DPNLVDRLTAA
-118 GVKFGGES
+118 GVTFGGENQ
-126 SGGISFMSLLIS
+126 SGVSFLGVLVSI
-138 VILPVAF
+138 ILPLAF
-145 YGVIIF
+145 YALIIF
-151 MIVRML
+151 FLVRMFK
-157 RKGGAGGMGAM
+157 KGGSGMGAM

-175 KMYTLSD
+175 KMYTVSD
-182 ESKKFTDVAGQDEAK
+182 QSKKFTDVAGQDEAK
-197 EQLIELV
+197 EALIELV

-262 GTGAARVRDLFKQAT
+262 GTGAARVRDLFKQAN

-363 EAVLKVHARGITTD
+363 EAVLRVHARDITTAKD
-377 KSVDFTAIARSTVG
+377 IDYAAVARATVG
-391 ASGADLANIVNESA
+391 ASGADLANIVNEAA
-405 LRAVRMGR
+405 LRAVRMGHQ
-413 EAVTQ
+413 AVTQ
-418 EDLEA
+418 DDLES
-423 SVENVIAGTERK
+423 SVETVIAGTERK

-457 SARQKNAVPVQK
+457 AAHQKNAVPVQK

-536 AMITRYG
+536 AMVTRYG
-543 MSEKFGMVALETN
+543 MSDKFGMVALETN
-556 ANQYL
+556 TNAYL

-569 SVETA
+569 SGDTA
-574 SQIDAEVVK
+574 ARVDDEVMR
-583 LISDSYDRALNI
+583 LIKEAYDSALAI
-595 LKQNTKQLHDLA
+595 LKQNTAKLHDLA

-620 FQQILAQS
+620 FQRILSQ
-628 EQDKIALVQ
+628 QDEKITPL
-637 DAPKED
+637 
-643 GEPSQPAGG
+643 PAGG
-652 AAVWST
+652 ETAV

>member
-1 MDNKNGNPD
+1 MDNNNNND

-23 WFYVMIVIMGILLI
+23 WFYVMVVLLGVLLI
-37 SSVVSARN
+37 SSIVSARSLL
-45 MFGRSVE
+45 GGTVE
-52 TAEYSDFI
+52 TVEYSAFI
-60 SLVDSGQVAEVQIGA
+60 SMVDEGQVDRVQIGSG
-75 EVITFTLK
+75 IISFTLK

-89 RWFFDGSSA
+89 RWFYDGTAA
-98 KTYQTVTVQ
+98 KTYQTVAVE

-118 GVKFGGES
+118 GVEFGGES
-126 SGGISFMSLLIS
+126 SSGVSFISLLFT
-138 VILPVAF
+138 ILPIAF
-145 YGVIIF
+145 YVVIII
-151 MIVRML
+151 MIIRMVR
-157 RKGGAGGMGAM
+157 RGGAGGMGAM

-175 KMYTLSD
+175 KMYSVSD

-197 EQLIELV
+197 EALIELV

-262 GTGAARVRDLFKQAT
+262 GTGAARVRDLFKQAN

-330 GATNRPEILDAALLR
+330 GATNRPEILDVALLR

-363 EAVLKVHARGITTD
+363 EAVLRVHARGITMD
-377 KSVDFTAIARSTVG
+377 KSVDFSAIARATVG

-413 EAVTQ
+413 SAVTQ
-418 EDLEA
+418 DDLEA
-423 SVENVIAGTERK
+423 SVETVIAGTERK
-435 SFVIPEAEKR
+435 SFVIPENEKR

-457 SARQKNAVPVQK
+457 AAHQKNAVPVQK

-536 AMITRYG
+536 AMVTRYG
-543 MSEKFGMVALETN
+543 MSDKFGMVALETN
-556 ANQYL
+556 TNVYL
-561 GGDAQLAC
+561 GGDSQLTC
-569 SVETA
+569 SMETA
-574 SQIDAEVVK
+574 AQIDAEVVK
-583 LISDSYDRALNI
+583 LIADAYDSALTI
-595 LKQNTKQLHDLA
+595 LKNNTRQLHDLA

-620 FQQILAQS
+620 FQQILAKDN
-628 EQDKIALVQ
+628 EKITLLS
-637 DAPKED
+637 DSSKE
-643 GEPSQPAGG
+643 EIS
-652 AAVWST
+652 

>member
-1 MDNKNGNPD
+1 MDNNNNE

-23 WFYVMIVIMGILLI
+23 WFYVMIVVLGVLLL
-37 SSVVSARN
+37 SSVISARN
-45 MFGRSVE
+45 MLGGSVE
-52 TAEYSDFI
+52 TVEYSDFI
-60 SLVDSGQVAEVQIGA
+60 TMVESGQVDTVQIGSTT
-75 EVITFTLK
+75 INFTLK
-83 TDSTLP
+83 TDSSLP
-89 RWFFDGSSA
+89 RWFYDGSA
-98 KTYQTVTVQ
+98 GKTYQTVAVE

-118 GVKFGGES
+118 DVKFGGENT
-126 SGGISFMSLLIS
+126 SGVSILSLLVS
-138 VILPVAF
+138 VVLPIAF
-145 YGVIIF
+145 YAVIIV
-151 MIVRML
+151 MIVRMV

-175 KMYTLSD
+175 KMYSVSD
-182 ESKKFTDVAGQDEAK
+182 ESKKFSDVAGQDEAK

-256 FVEMFV
+256 FVEMFG

-435 SFVIPEAEKR
+435 SFVIPDSEKR

-457 SARQKNAVPVQK
+457 AAHQKNAVPVQK

-569 SVETA
+569 SAETA
-574 SQIDAEVVK
+574 SQIDEEVVK
-583 LISDSYDRALNI
+583 LISQAYDKALDI
-595 LKQNTKQLHDLA
+595 LKQHTRQLHDLA

-620 FQQILAQS
+620 FQQILS
-628 EQDKIALVQ
+628 KEEEGKITLL
-637 DAPKED
+637 D
-643 GEPSQPAGG
+643 GKAGDSPDS
-652 AAVWST
+652 AIS

>member
-1 MDNKNGNPD
+1 MEDNKQ
-10 PKRYNKPQMPRSP
+10 KRYEKPKMPRSP
-23 WFYVMIVIMGILLI
+23 LFWVLVALLGLLLI
-37 SSVVSARN
+37 STTLSTSSYLRGSTEKV
-45 MFGRSVE
+45 
-52 TAEYSDFI
+52 EYSAF
-60 SLVDSGQVAEVQIGA
+60 LQMVAQGQVDQVSIGTD
-75 EVITFTLK
+75 VITFTLK
-83 TDSTLP
+83 TENKLT
-89 RWFFDGSSA
+89 WFYNTTGI
-98 KTYQTVTVQ
+98 KRYQTVPVN
-107 DPYLVDRLLRA
+107 DPNLVDRLTAA
-118 GVKFGGES
+118 GVTFGGES
-126 SGGISFMSLLIS
+126 QTGVSFLGVLIS
-138 VILPVAF
+138 IILPLAF
-145 YGVIIF
+145 YALIIF
-151 MIVRML
+151 FLVRMFK
-157 RKGGAGGMGAM
+157 KGGSGMGAM

-175 KMYTLSD
+175 RMYTVSD

-197 EQLIELV
+197 EALIELV

-262 GTGAARVRDLFKQAT
+262 GTGAARVRDLFKQAN

-363 EAVLKVHARGITTD
+363 EAVLRVHARGITTAKD
-377 KSVDFTAIARSTVG
+377 IDYAAVARATVG
-391 ASGADLANIVNESA
+391 ASGADLANIVNEAA
-405 LRAVRMGR
+405 LRAVRMGHQ
-413 EAVTQ
+413 AVTQ
-418 EDLEA
+418 DDLES
-423 SVENVIAGTERK
+423 SVETVIAGTERK

-457 SARQKNAVPVQK
+457 AAHQKNAVPVQK

-475 TSGALGYTMQVD
+475 TSGALGYTMQVG

-536 AMITRYG
+536 AMVTRYG
-543 MSEKFGMVALETN
+543 MSDKFGMVALETN
-556 ANQYL
+556 TNAYL

-569 SVETA
+569 SGDTA
-574 SQIDAEVVK
+574 ARVDDEVMR
-583 LISDSYDRALNI
+583 LIKEAYDSALAI
-595 LKQNTKQLHDLA
+595 LKQNTAKLHDLA

-620 FQQILAQS
+620 FQRILSQ
-628 EQDKIALVQ
+628 QDEKITPL
-637 DAPKED
+637 
-643 GEPSQPAGG
+643 PAGG
-652 AAVWST
+652 ETAV

>member
-1 MDNKNGNPD
+1 MDNNKHSD
-10 PKRYNKPQMPRSP
+10 PKRFNKPQMPRSP
-23 WFYVMIVIMGILLI
+23 WFYVMIVLLGVLLL

-45 MFGRSVE
+45 LLGSSVE
-52 TAEYSDFI
+52 SVEYSDFI
-60 SLVDSGQVAEVQIGA
+60 TMVENGQVDRVQIGSG
-75 EVITFTLK
+75 IISFTLK

-89 RWFFDGSSA
+89 RWFFDGTA
-98 KTYQTVTVQ
+98 NKTYQTVSVE

-118 GVKFGGES
+118 GVKFGGENT
-126 SGGISFMSLLIS
+126 SGVSFLSLLVS
-138 VILPVAF
+138 VILPIAF
-145 YGVIIF
+145 YAVIIV
-151 MIVRML
+151 MIVRMIK
-157 RKGGAGGMGAM
+157 RGGAGGMGAM

-175 KMYTLSD
+175 KMYSVSD

-277 EKAPCIIFIDEI
+277 EKAPCIIFIDEM

-318 DGFDASKGIVVL
+318 DGFDAGKGIVVL

-363 EAVLKVHARGITTD
+363 EAVLRVHARGITID
-377 KSVDFTAIARSTVG
+377 KNVKFTAIARSTVG

-435 SFVIPEAEKR
+435 SFVIPDTEKR

-457 SARQKNAVPVQK
+457 AARQKNAVPVQK

-569 SVETA
+569 SIETA

-583 LISDSYDRALNI
+583 LIGEAYDKALEI
-595 LKQNTKQLHDLA
+595 LKQNTRQLHDLA

-620 FQQILAQS
+620 FQEILAKS
-628 EQDKIALVQ
+628 EEEKITLL
-637 DAPKED
+637 DD
-643 GEPSQPAGG
+643 GQESG
-652 AAVWST
+652 AVVS

>member
-1 MDNKNGNPD
+1 MEDNKQ
-10 PKRYNKPQMPRSP
+10 KRYEKPKMPRSP
-23 WFYVMIVIMGILLI
+23 LFWVMVALLGLLLI
-37 SSVVSARN
+37 SNILSTSSYLR
-45 MFGRSVE
+45 GSTE
-52 TAEYSDFI
+52 TVEYSAF
-60 SLVDSGQVAEVQIGA
+60 LQMVAQGQVDQVSIGTD
-75 EVITFTLK
+75 VITFTLK
-83 TDSTLP
+83 TENKLTWFYNSTGVK
-89 RWFFDGSSA
+89 R
-98 KTYQTVTVQ
+98 YQTVPVN
-107 DPYLVDRLLRA
+107 DPNLVDRLTAA
-118 GVKFGGES
+118 GVTFGGENQ
-126 SGGISFMSLLIS
+126 SGVSFLGVLVSI
-138 VILPVAF
+138 ILPLAF
-145 YGVIIF
+145 YALIIF
-151 MIVRML
+151 FLVRMFK
-157 RKGGAGGMGAM
+157 KGGSGMGAM

-175 KMYTLSD
+175 KMYTVSD
-182 ESKKFTDVAGQDEAK
+182 QSKKFTDVAGQDEAK
-197 EQLIELV
+197 EALIELV

-262 GTGAARVRDLFKQAT
+262 GTGAARVRDLFKQAN

-363 EAVLKVHARGITTD
+363 EAVLRVHARGITTAKD
-377 KSVDFTAIARSTVG
+377 IDYAAVARATVG
-391 ASGADLANIVNESA
+391 ASGADLANIVNEAA
-405 LRAVRMGR
+405 LRAVRMGHQ
-413 EAVTQ
+413 AVTQ
-418 EDLEA
+418 DDLES
-423 SVENVIAGTERK
+423 SVETVIAGTERK

-457 SARQKNAVPVQK
+457 AAHQKNAVPVQK

-536 AMITRYG
+536 AMVTRYG
-543 MSEKFGMVALETN
+543 MSDKFGMVALETN
-556 ANQYL
+556 TNAYL

-569 SVETA
+569 SGDTA
-574 SQIDAEVVK
+574 ARVDDEVMR
-583 LISDSYDRALNI
+583 LIKEAYDSALAI
-595 LKQNTKQLHDLA
+595 LKQNTAKLHDLA

-620 FQQILAQS
+620 FQRILSQ
-628 EQDKIALVQ
+628 QDEKITPL
-637 DAPKED
+637 
-643 GEPSQPAGG
+643 PAGG
-652 AAVWST
+652 DTAV

>member
-1 MDNKNGNPD
+1 MEDNKQ
-10 PKRYNKPQMPRSP
+10 KRYEKPKMPRSP
-23 WFYVMIVIMGILLI
+23 LFWVMVALLGLLLI
-37 SSVVSARN
+37 SNILSTSSYLR
-45 MFGRSVE
+45 GSTE
-52 TAEYSDFI
+52 TVEYSAF
-60 SLVDSGQVAEVQIGA
+60 LQMVAQGQVDQVSIGTD
-75 EVITFTLK
+75 VITFTLK
-83 TDSTLP
+83 TENKLTWFYNSTGVK
-89 RWFFDGSSA
+89 R
-98 KTYQTVTVQ
+98 YQTVPVN
-107 DPYLVDRLLRA
+107 DPNLVDRLTAA
-118 GVKFGGES
+118 GVTFGGENQ
-126 SGGISFMSLLIS
+126 SGVSFLGVLVSI
-138 VILPVAF
+138 ILPLAF
-145 YGVIIF
+145 YALIIF
-151 MIVRML
+151 FLVRMFK
-157 RKGGAGGMGAM
+157 KGGSGMGAM

-175 KMYTLSD
+175 RMYTVSD

-197 EQLIELV
+197 EALIELV

-262 GTGAARVRDLFKQAT
+262 GTGAARVRDLFKQAN

-363 EAVLKVHARGITTD
+363 EAVLRVHARDITTAKD
-377 KSVDFTAIARSTVG
+377 IDYAAVARATVG
-391 ASGADLANIVNESA
+391 ASGADLANIVNEAA
-405 LRAVRMGR
+405 LRAVRMGHQ
-413 EAVTQ
+413 AVTQ
-418 EDLEA
+418 DDLES
-423 SVENVIAGTERK
+423 SVETVIAGTERK

-457 SARQKNAVPVQK
+457 AAHQKNAVPVQK

-536 AMITRYG
+536 AMVTRYG
-543 MSEKFGMVALETN
+543 MSDKFGMVALETN
-556 ANQYL
+556 TNAYL

-569 SVETA
+569 SGDTA
-574 SQIDAEVVK
+574 ARVDDEVMR
-583 LISDSYDRALNI
+583 LIKEAYDSALAI
-595 LKQNTKQLHDLA
+595 LKQNTAKLHDLA

-620 FQQILAQS
+620 FQRILSQ
-628 EQDKIALVQ
+628 QDEKITPL
-637 DAPKED
+637 
-643 GEPSQPAGG
+643 PAGG
-652 AAVWST
+652 ETAV

>member
-1 MDNKNGNPD
+1 MEDNKQ
-10 PKRYNKPQMPRSP
+10 KRYEKPKMPRSP
-23 WFYVMIVIMGILLI
+23 LFWVLVALLGLLLI
-37 SSVVSARN
+37 STTLSTSSYLRGSTEKV
-45 MFGRSVE
+45 
-52 TAEYSDFI
+52 EYSAF
-60 SLVDSGQVAEVQIGA
+60 LQMVAQGQVDQVSIGTD
-75 EVITFTLK
+75 VITFTLK
-83 TDSTLP
+83 TENKLT
-89 RWFFDGSSA
+89 WFYNTTGI
-98 KTYQTVTVQ
+98 KRYQTVPVN
-107 DPYLVDRLLRA
+107 DPNLVDRLTAA
-118 GVKFGGES
+118 GVTFGGES
-126 SGGISFMSLLIS
+126 QTGVSFLGVLIS
-138 VILPVAF
+138 IILPLAF
-145 YGVIIF
+145 YALIIF
-151 MIVRML
+151 FLVRMFK
-157 RKGGAGGMGAM
+157 KGGSGMGAM

-175 KMYTLSD
+175 KMYTVSD

-197 EQLIELV
+197 EALIELV

-262 GTGAARVRDLFKQAT
+262 GTGAARVRDLFKQAN

-298 VGLSSNDEREQA
+298 VGLSSNDEREQT

-363 EAVLKVHARGITTD
+363 EAVLRVHARDITTAKD
-377 KSVDFTAIARSTVG
+377 IDYAAVARATVG
-391 ASGADLANIVNESA
+391 ASGADLANIVNEAA
-405 LRAVRMGR
+405 LRAVRMGHQ
-413 EAVTQ
+413 AVTQ
-418 EDLEA
+418 DDLES
-423 SVENVIAGTERK
+423 SVETVIAGTERK

-457 SARQKNAVPVQK
+457 AAHQKNAVPVQK

-536 AMITRYG
+536 AMVTRYG
-543 MSEKFGMVALETN
+543 MSDKFGMVALETN
-556 ANQYL
+556 TNAYL

-569 SVETA
+569 SGDTA
-574 SQIDAEVVK
+574 ARVDDEVMR
-583 LISDSYDRALNI
+583 LIKEAYASALAI
-595 LKQNTKQLHDLA
+595 LKQNTAKLHDLA

-620 FQQILAQS
+620 FQRILSQ
-628 EQDKIALVQ
+628 QDEKITPL
-637 DAPKED
+637 
-643 GEPSQPAGG
+643 PAGG
-652 AAVWST
+652 ETAV